1 MTAQSGRILTKTLL
15 VAALVLATPAAVS
28 AQGRGNGR
36 GNGNGRARA
45 QDDAAAAAVLDV
57 AGVALSVEL
66 KQQIRDYYVAHPVV
80 NVEALPPGIR
90 RNLARGKP
98 LPPGIAK
105 KVAPAGLTSTIPL
118 RAGYELVEVG
128 LDVFLVEVATNV
140 VHDVLMDVIR

>member
-1 MTAQSGRILTKTLL
+1 MLQRMTMLRWTLL
-15 VAALVLATPAAVS
+15 TAAAACTIPAAAE

-36 GNGNGRARA
+36 GRANPEP
-45 QDDAAAAAVLDV
+45 DV
-57 AGVALSVEL
+57 RVEAEVVVPVPEISLSVEL
-66 KQQIRDYYVAHPVV
+66 RTQIREFYAAQPAS
-80 NVEALPPGIR
+80 NVDALPPGIR

-105 KVAPAGLTSTIPL
+105 KMAPPELASRVRL
-118 RAGYELVEVG
+118 REGYALVEVG